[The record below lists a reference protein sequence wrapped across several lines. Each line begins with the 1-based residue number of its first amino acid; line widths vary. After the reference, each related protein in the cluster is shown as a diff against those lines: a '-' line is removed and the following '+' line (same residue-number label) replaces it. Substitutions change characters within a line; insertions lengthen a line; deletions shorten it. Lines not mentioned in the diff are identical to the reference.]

1 MSSSYRVLHVDAAA
15 SYRGGQRQ
23 LALLASE
30 QVAAGMDVR
39 CLVRCRQLHREL
51 VSIGAAAEEWKGPVS
66 PIGWSQL
73 WSATR
78 AGRNLLHAHD
88 SRSHTA
94 LGVLGPRSLRHR
106 LVVHR
111 RIDDPPRGRLITR
124 WKYQRGHI
132 ISVSKAVDQVMRRYG
147 ITPARRTIQY
157 SATKIPAELPA
168 PSARTNDDPSLRL
181 LTVGALVPH
190 KGHATLLDAL
200 SKMAQPARLFLLG
213 EGPLEPVL
221 RAKVLALGLTEQ
233 VRIEPYTD
241 QRAHMLFQ
249 ECDLYVHPS
258 LTEGLGSAVLDAMAH
273 GRPVVAS
280 TAGGL
285 PELVDSATGW
295 LVPPGDSRRLAQV
308 LDALTTESTQSDSP
322 WKQQRQAAYDRVESR
337 HSPHGMLAGVRS
349 VYDGLL

>member
-1 MSSSYRVLHVDAAA
+1 VSSSYRVLHVDAAA

-39 CLVRCRQLHREL
+39 CLVCCRQLHREL

-66 PIGWSQL
+66 PAGWSQL

-94 LGVLGPRSLRHR
+94 LGILGPRSLRHR

-111 RIDDPPRGRLITR
+111 RIDDPPRGRFITR

-132 ISVSKAVDQVMRRYG
+132 ISVSKAVDQVMRLYG
-147 ITPARRTIQY
+147 ITAARRTIQY

-190 KGHATLLDAL
+190 KGHATLLNAL
-200 SKMAQPARLFLLG
+200 SKMAKPARLFLLG

-258 LTEGLGSAVLDAMAH
+258 LPVSRRSWIPRPAGWYPPGTVRDLRRSSTTSRPRAPSRTPLGNNRD
-273 GRPVVAS
+273 RQR
-280 TAGGL
+280 T
-285 PELVDSATGW
+285 TGW
-295 LVPPGDSRRLAQV
+295 RADILPTACSPGSGRSMMDSYEWRIRPANF
-308 LDALTTESTQSDSP
+308 
-322 WKQQRQAAYDRVESR
+322 
-337 HSPHGMLAGVRS
+337 
-349 VYDGLL
+349 